1 MFNLLFQV
9 LAVIP
14 QQEVII
20 IIIVI
25 VSVGELMQLPR
36 PLQKTNIYT

>member
-9 LAVIP
+9 LAVIS
-14 QQEVII
+14 QQDT

-25 VSVGELMQLPR
+25 VSMGELMQLPH
-36 PLQKTNIYT
+36 PLQKTKVLF